1 MDEISLKMTR
11 ADHQLLLKHVFIAN
25 WVLTATKETR
35 DKTLEDFNQKILK
48 FMKTNQIEERIEK
61 DKKQN
66 LYFVSEDL
74 ENSFLEEID
83 GYNEDTFIEELIDQ
97 LTKKELVKTYT
108 QEEVEG
114 MNETKFNKIFDALQE
129 KYIEEVGK
137 NGMRNIEFVDRK
149 TAN

>member
-25 WVLTATKETR
+25 WILTATKETR

-83 GYNEDTFIEELIDQ
+83 SYNEDTFIEELIDQ

-137 NGMRNIEFVDRK
+137 NGMRNIEFVDSK
-149 TAN
+149 TVS